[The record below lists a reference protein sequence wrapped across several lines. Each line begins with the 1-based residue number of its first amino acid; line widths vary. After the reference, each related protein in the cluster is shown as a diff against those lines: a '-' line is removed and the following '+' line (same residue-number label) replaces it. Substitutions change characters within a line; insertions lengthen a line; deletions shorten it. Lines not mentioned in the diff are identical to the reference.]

1 MKQVLLNFLIFSIL
15 WSNTTL
21 GEFFKLP
28 ILASHFIEHKQR
40 DSKITFIKFLSIH
53 YWGKDLNDRDGDR
66 DMKLPFKKIAQNHQY
81 LLFQKIN
88 KNWQAQNKPEIISC
102 SPRNPDHFFQNNY
115 LDQLYRPPQ
124 ISI

>member
-28 ILASHFIEHKQR
+28 VLAGHFIEHRQR
-40 DSKITFIKFLSIH
+40 DPKITFIVFLSIH
-53 YWGKDLNDRDGDR
+53 YWGKDLNDHDGDR
-66 DMKLPFKKIAQNHQY
+66 DMKLPFKKISQSHHY
-81 LLFQKIN
+81 VLFQKTN
-88 KNWQAQNKPEIISC
+88 KTWQAQNKPKIIS
-102 SPRNPDHFFQNNY
+102 RNHDIQDHFFQNNY

-124 ISI
+124 VSV